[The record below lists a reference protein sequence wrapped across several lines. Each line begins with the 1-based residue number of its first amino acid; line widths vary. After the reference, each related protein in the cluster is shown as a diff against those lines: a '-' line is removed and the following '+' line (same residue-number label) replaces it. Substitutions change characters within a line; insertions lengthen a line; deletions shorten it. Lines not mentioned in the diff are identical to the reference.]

1 MHAPY
6 SFFIE
11 QATLY
16 NGGKEKGLLRGAGTR
31 FANWFY
37 AMHRLLQ
44 QHNALLATIHQ
55 EKFRSMAVTRT
66 NERVRGCVLDIE
78 DPSFW
83 KAIYTILRAVFP
95 ALRALRYCDSNTPAM
110 DKIYMLAQRTSDA
123 IDKSVEVLNDPALL
137 RSFTPEGDDL
147 NVELIEIYGAEVL
160 AR

>member
-16 NGGKEKGLLRGAGTR
+16 N
-31 FANWFY
+31 
-37 AMHRLLQ
+37 
-44 QHNALLATIHQ
+44 
-55 EKFRSMAVTRT
+55 
-66 NERVRGCVLDIE
+66 
-78 DPSFW
+78 
-83 KAIYTILRAVFP
+83 
-95 ALRALRYCDSNTPAM
+95 
-110 DKIYMLAQRTSDA
+110 DA

-147 NVELIEIYGAEVL
+147 NVELIEIYGAEVM